1 MNDRHDFP
9 GEWYGWRLAGRHLVS
24 PDGERITRERLSG
37 LLWRD
42 GMELRLAGYASRRK
56 AEADRRR
63 SAAGP
68 RIKVVIVEMAEL
80 RKNGRLAS

>member
-1 MNDRHDFP
+1 MSEVDFT
-9 GEWYGWRLAGRHLVS
+9 GEWYGWRLRGRHLVS

-42 GMELRLAGYASRRK
+42 SMELRLAGFASRRA
-56 AEADRRR
+56 AEEARRR

-68 RIKVVIVEMAEL
+68 RIKVVIMDLNQVRVL
-80 RKNGRLAS
+80 GRGAS